1 MKQGFLLIAN
11 QCQYPKIV
19 RFITVLKWHTMSR
32 VTTISTILTASN
44 TERVEALYVWIAEN
58 CDSSIGWE
66 QLSKQSGLS
75 HKELISLFQIHKRQT
90 PMAYI
95 KNVREQKK
103 KDLPRYP
110 QANLFNSIIKTGNEE
125 R

>member
-1 MKQGFLLIAN
+1 MPQNSAILIVEN
-11 QCQYPKIV
+11 YN
-19 RFITVLKWHTMSR
+19 TMSR
-32 VTTISTILTASN
+32 VTEISTILTASN
-44 TERVEALYVWIAEN
+44 SKRVEALCVWIAEN

-75 HKELISLFQIHKRQT
+75 HKELISLFQIHKHQT

-110 QANLFNSIIKTGNEE
+110 QANLFNSINKTGNEE
-125 R
+125 G

>member
-1 MKQGFLLIAN
+1 MPQNSAVLIVEN
-11 QCQYPKIV
+11 
-19 RFITVLKWHTMSR
+19 HNTMSR
-32 VTTISTILTASN
+32 VTKISTIFTASN
-44 TERVEALYVWIAEN
+44 SERVEALCVWITEN
-58 CDSSIGWE
+58 YDSTIGWE

-75 HKELISLFQIHKRQT
+75 HKELISLFQIHKHQT

-110 QANLFNSIIKTGNEE
+110 QANLFNSINKTGNEE
-125 R
+125 G

>member
-1 MKQGFLLIAN
+1 MTL
-11 QCQYPKIV
+11 KIV
-19 RFITVLKWHTMSR
+19 MPQNSAILIVENYNTMSR
-32 VTTISTILTASN
+32 VTEISTILTASN
-44 TERVEALYVWIAEN
+44 SERVEALCVWITEN

-66 QLSKQSGLS
+66 KLSKQSGLS
-75 HKELISLFQIHKRQT
+75 HKELISLFQIHKHQT

-110 QANLFNSIIKTGNEE
+110 QANLFNSINKTGNEE
-125 R
+125 D

>member
-1 MKQGFLLIAN
+1 MPQDGA
-11 QCQYPKIV
+11 
-19 RFITVLKWHTMSR
+19 VLNVENYSIMSR
-32 VTTISTILTASN
+32 VTKINTILTASN
-44 TERVEALYVWIAEN
+44 AERIEALCVWIAEN

-75 HKELISLFQIHKRQT
+75 HKELISLFQIHKHQT

-110 QANLFNSIIKTGNEE
+110 QANLFNSLNKTDSAEG
-125 R
+125 

>member
-1 MKQGFLLIAN
+1 MPQNSAVLIVEN
-11 QCQYPKIV
+11 YN
-19 RFITVLKWHTMSR
+19 TMSR
-32 VTTISTILTASN
+32 VTKISTILTASN
-44 TERVEALYVWIAEN
+44 TERVEALCVWIAEN

-75 HKELISLFQIHKRQT
+75 HGELISLFQIHKHQT

-125 R
+125 G

>member
-1 MKQGFLLIAN
+1 MSSVT
-11 QCQYPKIV
+11 KIN
-19 RFITVLKWHTMSR
+19 
-32 VTTISTILTASN
+32 TILTVSN
-44 TERVEALYVWIAEN
+44 TEKIEALCVWITEN

-66 QLSKQSGLS
+66 QLSKQSCLS
-75 HKELISLFQIHKRQT
+75 HKELISLFQILKHQT

-110 QANLFNSIIKTGNEE
+110 QADLFVSGLLTPPFP
-125 R
+125 

>member
-1 MKQGFLLIAN
+1 MPQNSAVLIVEN
-11 QCQYPKIV
+11 
-19 RFITVLKWHTMSR
+19 HNTMSR
-32 VTTISTILTASN
+32 VTKISTILTASN
-44 TERVEALYVWIAEN
+44 TERVEALCVWIAEN

-75 HKELISLFQIHKRQT
+75 HKELISLFQIHKHQT

-110 QANLFNSIIKTGNEE
+110 QATLFNSINKTGNEE
-125 R
+125 G

>member
-1 MKQGFLLIAN
+1 MIGK
-11 QCQYPKIV
+11 
-19 RFITVLKWHTMSR
+19 RHTMSG
-32 VTTISTILTASN
+32 VTKINTILTVSN
-44 TERVEALYVWIAEN
+44 TEKIEALCVWITEN

-66 QLSKQSGLS
+66 QLSTKSGLT
-75 HKELISLFQIHKRQT
+75 HKELISLFQIHKHQT

-110 QANLFNSIIKTGNEE
+110 QADLFNSINKTGKEE
-125 R
+125 G

>member
-1 MKQGFLLIAN
+1 MSGVT
-11 QCQYPKIV
+11 KIN
-19 RFITVLKWHTMSR
+19 
-32 VTTISTILTASN
+32 TILTVSN
-44 TERVEALYVWIAEN
+44 TEKIEALCVWITEN

-66 QLSKQSGLS
+66 QLSTKSGLT
-75 HKELISLFQIHKRQT
+75 HKELISLFQIHKHQT

-110 QANLFNSIIKTGNEE
+110 QANLFNSINKTGKEE
-125 R
+125 G

>member
-1 MKQGFLLIAN
+1 
-11 QCQYPKIV
+11 
-19 RFITVLKWHTMSR
+19 MSR
-32 VTTISTILTASN
+32 VTKISTILTASN
-44 TERVEALYVWIAEN
+44 TERVEALCVWIAEN

-75 HKELISLFQIHKRQT
+75 HKELISLFQIHKHQT

-103 KDLPRYP
+103 KDLPRHP
-110 QANLFNSIIKTGNEE
+110 QANLFYNINKTGNDEV
-125 R
+125 

>member
-1 MKQGFLLIAN
+1 MSGVT
-11 QCQYPKIV
+11 KIN
-19 RFITVLKWHTMSR
+19 
-32 VTTISTILTASN
+32 TILTVSN
-44 TERVEALYVWIAEN
+44 TEKIEALCVWITEN

-66 QLSKQSGLS
+66 QLSTKSGLT
-75 HKELISLFQIHKRQT
+75 HKELISLFQIHKHQT

-110 QANLFNSIIKTGNEE
+110 QADLINSINKTGKEE
-125 R
+125 G

>member
-1 MKQGFLLIAN
+1 MPQDSAILIVEI
-11 QCQYPKIV
+11 YD
-19 RFITVLKWHTMSR
+19 TMRR
-32 VTTISTILTASN
+32 VAKISTLLTASN
-44 TERVEALYVWIAEN
+44 TEKVEALCVWITEN

-75 HKELISLFQIHKRQT
+75 HKELISLFQIHKHQT

-110 QANLFNSIIKTGNEE
+110 QANLFKSINKTGKEE
-125 R
+125 D

>member
-1 MKQGFLLIAN
+1 MSGVT
-11 QCQYPKIV
+11 KIN
-19 RFITVLKWHTMSR
+19 
-32 VTTISTILTASN
+32 TILTVSN
-44 TERVEALYVWIAEN
+44 TEKIEALCVWIAEN

-75 HKELISLFQIHKRQT
+75 HKELISLFQIHQHQT

-110 QANLFNSIIKTGNEE
+110 QADLFNSINKTGKEE
-125 R
+125 G

>member
-1 MKQGFLLIAN
+1 MTNSIN
-11 QCQYPKIV
+11 KIN
-19 RFITVLKWHTMSR
+19 TVLADYKPEK
-32 VTTISTILTASN
+32 ID
-44 TERVEALYVWIAEN
+44 ALCVWIAEN
-58 CDSSIGWE
+58 CDNPIGWA
-66 QLSKQSGLS
+66 QLSKESGLT
-75 HKELISLFQIHKRQT
+75 HQELISLFQIHKHQT

-125 R
+125 G

>member
-1 MKQGFLLIAN
+1 MSGVT
-11 QCQYPKIV
+11 KIN
-19 RFITVLKWHTMSR
+19 
-32 VTTISTILTASN
+32 TILTVSN
-44 TERVEALYVWIAEN
+44 TEKIEALCVWITEN

-66 QLSKQSGLS
+66 QLSTKSGLT
-75 HKELISLFQIHKRQT
+75 HKELISLFQIHKHQT

-110 QANLFNSIIKTGNEE
+110 QADLFNSINKTGKEE
-125 R
+125 G

>member
-1 MKQGFLLIAN
+1 
-11 QCQYPKIV
+11 
-19 RFITVLKWHTMSR
+19 MSS
-32 VTTISTILTASN
+32 VTKISTILTASN
-44 TERVEALYVWIAEN
+44 TERVEALCVWIAEN

-66 QLSKQSGLS
+66 QLSTKSGLT
-75 HKELISLFQIHKRQT
+75 HKELISLFQIHKHQT

-110 QANLFNSIIKTGNEE
+110 QANLFKSLSNTGTEE
-125 R
+125 G